1 MKHKPLIYKFLSL
14 LFLIEPL
21 IKILYFK
28 AATKFEFQ
36 VIFENLGTRTSPRDL
51 FDFWLIFPIGGL
63 ALIKIR
69 KWSYFVFLFVLAYLV
84 FSFFT
89 YESYTWPY
97 YSDSPLMYHYAV
109 VFLSLVIFIIFLIPD
124 VREPFF
130 NKNIRWW
137 DTKTRY
143 TADIKCKLLGK
154 GEAIDGQILNISQS
168 GAFLEQ
174 SAPIAIGDKL
184 TMDFEFEGIHMVL
197 PFKVVSKHSVGKYQ
211 GFGVEFQ
218 LGSFLDKV
226 KLVRFLNRLK
236 VYR

>member
-1 MKHKPLIYKFLSL
+1 MKNKPLIYKFLSI
-14 LFLIEPL
+14 LFLIEPI

-28 AATKFEFQ
+28 AATKFDFQ
-36 VIFENLGTRTSPRDL
+36 LIFENLASRSSPRDI

-69 KWSYFVFLFVLAYLV
+69 NWSYFVFLSVLGYLV

-97 YSDSPLMYHYAV
+97 YSDSPLLYHYAV

-130 NKNIRWW
+130 NRSIRWW

-143 TADIKCKLLGK
+143 TADIKCKILD
-154 GEAIDGQILNISQS
+154 ANNAHDGLILNISQT
-168 GAFLEQ
+168 GAFLQE
-174 SAPIAIGDKL
+174 SAPLKVGDQMTL
-184 TMDFEFEGIHMVL
+184 AFDFKGFQMSI
-197 PFKVVSKHSVGKYQ
+197 PFRVVSKHAAGKYH
-211 GFGVEFQ
+211 GYGVEFQ
-218 LGSFLDKV
+218 SSSFLDQI